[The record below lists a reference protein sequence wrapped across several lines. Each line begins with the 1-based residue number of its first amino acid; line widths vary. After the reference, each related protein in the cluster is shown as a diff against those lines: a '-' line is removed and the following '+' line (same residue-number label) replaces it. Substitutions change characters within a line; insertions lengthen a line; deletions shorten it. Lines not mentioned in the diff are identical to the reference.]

1 VALPN
6 PNHTTP
12 EDFLTAERSSP
23 HKHEYVGGRIY
34 AMAGA
39 NDRHNAIVSS
49 SNIALGGQLRK
60 RPCVT
65 YTQDMKVQTPSG
77 MFAYPDL
84 VVVCGDPQFRD
95 AKRDVLLNPM
105 VIIEVLSPST
115 EKRDRGEKFHHYRSI
130 PSFQEYVLIK
140 RNRIQIEH
148 FTRQPDNSW
157 RLVIYTAA
165 DSVITLHSIDCTL
178 VVGEVYEKVG
188 FGE

>member
-1 VALPN
+1 VAIPN
-6 PNHTTP
+6 PNHTIP
-12 EDFLTAERSSP
+12 EDFLTTERSNP

-65 YTQDMKVQTPSG
+65 YTRDMKVQTLAAGYLHRTP
-77 MFAYPDL
+77 
-84 VVVCGDPQFRD
+84 
-95 AKRDVLLNPM
+95 
-105 VIIEVLSPST
+105 
-115 EKRDRGEKFHHYRSI
+115 I
-130 PSFQEYVLIK
+130 PS
-140 RNRIQIEH
+140 
-148 FTRQPDNSW
+148 SCC
-157 RLVIYTAA
+157 TAL
-165 DSVITLHSIDCTL
+165 TDCTL